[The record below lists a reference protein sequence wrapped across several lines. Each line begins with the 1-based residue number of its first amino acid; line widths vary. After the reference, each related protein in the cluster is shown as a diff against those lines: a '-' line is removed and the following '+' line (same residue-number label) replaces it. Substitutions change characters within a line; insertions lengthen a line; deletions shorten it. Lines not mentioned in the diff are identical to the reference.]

1 MYHVNPRV
9 ILYEWRVSVPHTHR
23 DTSWYFLDLKVLIIA
38 KEITYLLIVVDT
50 SRATFWRPCTKNMA
64 FATIES
70 GADGIMLEVHLN
82 PKKSDVDSLQP
93 INYKDFKNIFK
104 K

>member
-1 MYHVNPRV
+1 
-9 ILYEWRVSVPHTHR
+9 
-23 DTSWYFLDLKVLIIA
+23 
-38 KEITYLLIVVDT
+38 
-50 SRATFWRPCTKNMA
+50 MA